1 MNLAKERLVLLAKE
15 LKRLAGGSV
24 LESEPLANRT
34 TYGVGGPADVFYL
47 PDSTEDLAN
56 ALPLV
61 LEAGVPVLPIGG
73 GTNMLVKDSG
83 FRGVV
88 ISLMEGMKDIVID
101 KDGGQAEAG
110 ASTQVFSRRCQREGR
125 LGMEWGCGIPGT
137 IGGAV

>member
-1 MNLAKERLVLLAKE
+1 M
-15 LKRLAGGSV
+15 
-24 LESEPLANRT
+24 
-34 TYGVGGPADVFYL
+34 FYL

-125 LGMEWGCGIPGT
+125 
-137 IGGAV
+137 